1 MHCDYF
7 TAGECR
13 SCTLMTV
20 PYAVQLA
27 DKDARARAVL
37 ASVAADAHWLPPQGS
52 AESGFR
58 NKAKLV
64 VGGRAGQV
72 TLGILDQAGRGVDLQ
87 GCGLYEEP
95 LSAAFGPIATW
106 VDHLR
111 LEPYSVPE
119 RRGELKHILLT
130 ASPGGELMVRLVLR
144 STHRLAAIR
153 NALPQLLAAVGSIVV
168 VTANIHPE
176 HKAVLEG
183 EREIVLTDARE
194 LSMRVNDIDLRL
206 GPRSFF
212 QTNTEVAAALY
223 RQAAGWA
230 NSIAPQTIWD
240 LYCGVGG
247 FAGHLWQP
255 GRAVLGV
262 EVSEDA
268 VAAAR
273 HTVPGARFIAGDA
286 TAYAR
291 DADRHPDLVVVNPP
305 RRGLGAEL
313 ADWLQTCRA
322 KHLIYSSCNVNSLA
336 ADLARMPSW
345 RVEEVRLF
353 DMFPQTGHAEVAARI
368 SRSG

>member
-1 MHCDYF
+1 
-7 TAGECR
+7 
-13 SCTLMTV
+13 MTV

-37 ASVAADAHWLPPQGS
+37 APVAADARWLPPQPS

-64 VGGRAGQV
+64 VGGRVGRV
-72 TLGILDQAGRGVDLQ
+72 SLGILDEAGHGVDLQ
-87 GCGLYEEP
+87 NCGLYEEA
-95 LSAAFGPIATW
+95 LAAAFGPIAAW
-106 VDHLR
+106 VDGVK

-119 RRGELKHILLT
+119 RRGELKYLLLT
-130 ASPGGELMVRLVLR
+130 ASPRGELMLRLVLR

-168 VTANIHPE
+168 VTANIHAE

-183 EREIVLTDARE
+183 EREIVLTDSRE
-194 LSMRVNDIDLRL
+194 LAMRVNDIELRL

-212 QTNTEVAAALY
+212 QTNSPVAAALY
-223 RQAAGWA
+223 RQAAEWS
-230 NSIAPQTIWD
+230 NRIAPQSIWD

-247 FAGHLWQP
+247 FAAHLWQP

-291 DADRHPDLVVVNPP
+291 GADRHPDLVVVNPP
-305 RRGLGAEL
+305 RRGLGPEL

-322 KHLIYSSCNVNSLA
+322 QHLIYSSCNVETLA